1 MIDYGYGV
9 SLGELRSSNLEL
21 YRQARNNPAIYKWCR
36 QYSLIS
42 ERDQARWFEAQNDDP
57 KCHMFEVLSGDVV
70 GVCGLT
76 DIDLINRRAEFSLY
90 IMPKYHGKG
99 YSKPALQTLF
109 TWGFKS
115 LGLETIWGETFQGN
129 HAAEI
134 FKAMGMI
141 FEGTRRNF
149 YYKDGQFINADL
161 FSILRSE
168 WKH

>member
-1 MIDYGYGV
+1 MIDYGFGV
-9 SLGELRSSNLEL
+9 SLDTLKWANADI
-21 YRQARNNPAIYKWCR
+21 YRQARNRPEIYKWCR
-36 QYSLIS
+36 QVGLIS
-42 ERDQARWFEAQNDDP
+42 ETDQTKWMQSQNDDSRIR
-57 KCHMFEVLSGDVV
+57 MFEVIAKDLV

-90 IMPKYHGKG
+90 IMPEYQGKG

-115 LGLETIWGETFQGN
+115 LGLESIWGETFQGN